1 MVAVFPNVCLWRR
14 SLCSDLVLTIKN
26 CVEPPSYART
36 AYVVAIW
43 PSFLFDSFVKIWAT
57 CEVFLGKWFTAPPG
71 KKFPVRL
78 CLWATHSSLK
88 CRTSSSRYCSNWPG
102 HFRSAPKFPFTT
114 DSASLFSSW
123 NVFPKSFRVSAFQ
136 IRRCDFDFSRFS
148 ATFMEI
154 YFTFGGFTL
163 MRHLEFWKTK
173 PQVALGQNESWL
185 STLFKGVLN
194 HVSAMLFS
202 SGYKNSL
209 I

>member
-1 MVAVFPNVCLWRR
+1 MESFHCYDNSDVIATLMVAVFPNVCLWRR
-14 SLCSDLVLTIKN
+14 SLCSDLVLTMKN

-88 CRTSSSRYCSNWPG
+88 CRTSSSRSCSNWPG

-123 NVFPKSFRVSAFQ
+123 NVFPKSFRVFAFP
-136 IRRCDFDFSRFS
+136 IPRWNFDFSRFS
-148 ATFMEI
+148 ASFME
-154 YFTFGGFTL
+154 TL
-163 MRHLEFWKTK
+163 LLQQRERTIPTK
-173 PQVALGQNESWL
+173 MNKEDVDVHW
-185 STLFKGVLN
+185 
-194 HVSAMLFS
+194 
-202 SGYKNSL
+202 
-209 I
+209 

>member
-1 MVAVFPNVCLWRR
+1 MESFHCYDNSDVIATLMVAVFPNVCLWRR

-57 CEVFLGKWFTAPPG
+57 CEVFLGKWFAAPPG

-88 CRTSSSRYCSNWPG
+88 CKTSSSRSCSNWPG
-102 HFRSAPKFPFTT
+102 RFRSAPKFPFTT

-123 NVFPKSFRVSAFQ
+123 NVFHKSFRVYAFP
-136 IRRCDFDFSRFS
+136 ISRWNFDFSRFS
-148 ATFMEI
+148 ASFME
-154 YFTFGGFTL
+154 TL
-163 MRHLEFWKTK
+163 LLRQRERTIATK
-173 PQVALGQNESWL
+173 MNKEDVDVHW
-185 STLFKGVLN
+185 
-194 HVSAMLFS
+194 
-202 SGYKNSL
+202 
-209 I
+209 